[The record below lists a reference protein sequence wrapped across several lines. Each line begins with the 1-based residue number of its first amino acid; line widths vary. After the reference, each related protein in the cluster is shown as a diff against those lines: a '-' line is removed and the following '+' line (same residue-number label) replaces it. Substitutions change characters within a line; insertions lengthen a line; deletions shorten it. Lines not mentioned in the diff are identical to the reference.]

1 MLMLIKLEIIMKK
14 AKKLNINKYLKIVI
28 INNFNFIQMLIK
40 FAFNR
45 KKWYL

>member
-28 INNFNFIQMLIK
+28 INNFNFI
-40 FAFNR
+40 
-45 KKWYL
+45 